1 MSNSSFEN
9 VNFNL
14 YIYKVLKQ
22 VHPDAGMSGDGLS
35 SMNNFLR
42 IMIRRIM
49 DNVNSLMLH
58 SGGRKTISSREV
70 QAGVRLTLPGEL
82 AKHAVSE
89 GTKAVTK
96 YNSGDGRTRGHG
108 GPTTRG
114 AKAGILFPVARVENL
129 MRELSL
135 VERVGAGAPVYF
147 AAVLEY
153 LTAEILELAGNCARD
168 NKKTRITPRH
178 LKLSILNDE
187 ELTELF
193 KGVVMSGGVAPHINV
208 ALLPKKKGKKDD

>member
-1 MSNSSFEN
+1 MSNFEV
-9 VNFNL
+9 VNFNM
-14 YIYKVLKQ
+14 YIYRVLKQ

-35 SMNNFLR
+35 SMNNLLR

-58 SGGRKTISSREV
+58 SGGRKTIGSREI
-70 QAGVRLTLPGEL
+70 QAAVRLALPGDL
-82 AKHAVSE
+82 ARHAVSE

-96 YNSGDGRTRGHG
+96 YNSNEGAPRGRG

-114 AKAGILFPVARVENL
+114 AKAGIIFPVARVENL
-129 MRELSL
+129 IRELSL
-135 VERVGAGAPVYF
+135 VDRVGAGAPVYF

-153 LTAEILELAGNCARD
+153 LTAEILELGGNCARD

-193 KGVVMSGGVAPHINV
+193 KGVVMSGGVAPSINA
-208 ALLPKKKGKKDD
+208 ALLQKKKGRGADE

>member
-1 MSNSSFEN
+1 MSNFESVSFDR
-9 VNFNL
+9 
-14 YIYKVLKQ
+14 YIYRVLKQ

-35 SMNNFLR
+35 SMNNLLR

-58 SGGRKTISSREV
+58 SGGRKTIGAREI
-70 QAGVRLTLPGEL
+70 QAAVRLTLPGEL

-96 YNSGDGRTRGHG
+96 YNSNDGTRGRG

-114 AKAGILFPVARVENL
+114 AKAGIIFPVARVENL
-129 MRELSL
+129 IRELSL
-135 VERVGAGAPVYF
+135 VDRVGAGAPVYF

-153 LTAEILELAGNCARD
+153 LTAEILELGGNCARD

-193 KGVVMSGGVAPHINV
+193 KGVVMSGGVATSINA
-208 ALLPKKKGKKDD
+208 ALLPKKKGRGADE